1 MTKLNNKIIN
11 EIKALKLKMMN
22 TTNLLATFESY
33 GFILNDIDIDS
44 SLVIF
49 KHKFDYEII
58 LKLLLKLNARKI
70 NLYDFI
76 VLLKVLINKD
86 FTYFLPAI
94 MRFEGI

>member
-11 EIKALKLKMMN
+11 EIKALKVKMMN

-58 LKLLLKLNARKI
+58 LKLRLISKDIFCIEDIKI
-70 NLYDFI
+70 NH
-76 VLLKVLINKD
+76 NN
-86 FTYFLPAI
+86 
-94 MRFEGI
+94 

>member
-11 EIKALKLKMMN
+11 EIKALKLKIMN

-49 KHKFDYEII
+49 KHKFEYEII
-58 LKLLLKLNARKI
+58 LKLRLISNDIFYIEDIKI
-70 NLYDFI
+70 NH
-76 VLLKVLINKD
+76 NN
-86 FTYFLPAI
+86 
-94 MRFEGI
+94 

>member
-33 GFILNDIDIDS
+33 GFILNDIDIGS

-49 KHKFDYEII
+49 RNKFDYEIT
-58 LKLLLKLNARKI
+58 LKLRLISKDIFYIENMKI
-70 NLYDFI
+70 HYN
-76 VLLKVLINKD
+76 N
-86 FTYFLPAI
+86 
-94 MRFEGI
+94 

>member
-58 LKLLLKLNARKI
+58 LKLRLISKDIFCIEDIKI
-70 NLYDFI
+70 NND
-76 VLLKVLINKD
+76 N
-86 FTYFLPAI
+86 
-94 MRFEGI
+94 

>member
-22 TTNLLATFESY
+22 TTNLLATCESY

-58 LKLLLKLNARKI
+58 LKLRLISKDIFCIEDIKI
-70 NLYDFI
+70 NH
-76 VLLKVLINKD
+76 NN
-86 FTYFLPAI
+86 
-94 MRFEGI
+94 

>member
-49 KHKFDYEII
+49 KHKFDYKII
-58 LKLLLKLNARKI
+58 LKLRLISKDIFCIEDIKI
-70 NLYDFI
+70 NH
-76 VLLKVLINKD
+76 NN
-86 FTYFLPAI
+86 
-94 MRFEGI
+94 

>member
-49 KHKFDYEII
+49 KHKFEYEII
-58 LKLLLKLNARKI
+58 LKLRFISKDIFYIENMKI
-70 NLYDFI
+70 HYN
-76 VLLKVLINKD
+76 N
-86 FTYFLPAI
+86 
-94 MRFEGI
+94 

>member
-33 GFILNDIDIDS
+33 GFILNDINIDS

-58 LKLLLKLNARKI
+58 LKLRLISKDIFCIEDIKI
-70 NLYDFI
+70 NH
-76 VLLKVLINKD
+76 NN
-86 FTYFLPAI
+86 
-94 MRFEGI
+94 

>member
-33 GFILNDIDIDS
+33 GFILNDIDIDN

-49 KHKFDYEII
+49 RNKFDYEIT
-58 LKLLLKLNARKI
+58 LKLRLISKDIFYIENMKI
-70 NLYDFI
+70 HYN
-76 VLLKVLINKD
+76 N
-86 FTYFLPAI
+86 
-94 MRFEGI
+94 

>member
-49 KHKFDYEII
+49 
-58 LKLLLKLNARKI
+58 RK
-70 NLYDFI
+70 NFSNF
-76 VLLKVLINKD
+76 K
-86 FTYFLPAI
+86 A
-94 MRFEGI
+94 